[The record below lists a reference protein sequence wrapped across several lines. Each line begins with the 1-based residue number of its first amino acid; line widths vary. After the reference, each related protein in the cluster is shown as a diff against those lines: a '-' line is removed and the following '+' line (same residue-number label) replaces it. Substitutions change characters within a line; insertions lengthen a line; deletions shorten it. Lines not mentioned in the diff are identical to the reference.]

1 MENDMHDLA
10 IELAGILAV
19 IVAIMHGVLGE
30 TKVFSKARI
39 EPAWAKRLIR
49 LVWLSS
55 SIAWAGGGVLLIGV
69 PYFKSSD
76 ARYSIIAVLVL
87 VYGSAAVGNAW
98 ATRGRHIGWK
108 LLASIVI
115 LALAGI

>member
-1 MENDMHDLA
+1 LA
-10 IELAGILAV
+10 
-19 IVAIMHGVLGE
+19 
-30 TKVFSKARI
+30 
-39 EPAWAKRLIR
+39 
-49 LVWLSS
+49 
-55 SIAWAGGGVLLIGV
+55 V

-108 LLASIVI
+108 LLTSVAI